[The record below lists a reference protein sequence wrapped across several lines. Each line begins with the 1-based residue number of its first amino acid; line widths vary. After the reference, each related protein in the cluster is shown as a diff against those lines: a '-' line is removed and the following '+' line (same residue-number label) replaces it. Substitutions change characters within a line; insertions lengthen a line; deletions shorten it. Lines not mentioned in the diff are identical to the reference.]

1 MMSTTLTTISFL
13 FADVGTTPTSL
24 EFLTEVDVLHTAFWL
39 QIRLGYFHDFAA
51 TFPTPVHE
59 PFPHDPEF
67 ATF

>member
-51 TFPTPVHE
+51 TFTY
-59 PFPHDPEF
+59 
-67 ATF
+67 T